1 MTKLSKTAVL
11 LLLTIVLY
19 TAGCNKDVVKVIDP
33 NTPGYWGRDSARLV
47 GAWVYDS
54 MHQVARKNGN
64 VVYDTV
70 YHFGAGT
77 SFNLMSDKHF
87 SGYINRAV
95 AGTFFYG
102 DSLLTTT
109 DTIHYSSAIYKVT
122 HLTDHLMVYQ
132 SVDSTGQAPYSS
144 VQYTYSLSK

>member
-19 TAGCNKDVVKVIDP
+19 TAGCDKDVVKTTYNNAAVAGSW
-33 NTPGYWGRDSARLV
+33 T
-47 GAWVYDS
+47 YDS
-54 MHQVARKNGN
+54 MHQVARINRA

-77 SFNLMSDKHF
+77 YFNLTAGGRF
-87 SGYINRAV
+87 SGYINRSV
-95 AGTFFYG
+95 AGTFTYG
-102 DSLLTTT
+102 DSIMILT
-109 DTIHYSSAIYKVT
+109 DTIHFSTAVYKVT
-122 HLTDHLMVYQ
+122 HLTDHLLVYQ
-132 SVDSTGQAPYSS
+132 SADSTGQAPYSS